1 MGWQH
6 TGRGASRSRAAW
18 CQLEASPGQGC
29 VLDPRF
35 YFTIRDSLNFGNAE
49 QFGVIE
55 QCHMGECKLRSPGF
69 NATYTTTSSSTAV
82 SDGPSSSSTSGTV
95 EGSKETT
102 STTTSAMMGSETTS
116 EGEESEAELTDLGSR
131 SSLSLYSFLLSFL
144 AVRCD
149 W

>member
-1 MGWQH
+1 M
-6 TGRGASRSRAAW
+6 
-18 CQLEASPGQGC
+18 
-29 VLDPRF
+29 LDPRF